1 MQSTTVRISD
11 ESRQLLRE
19 LASQEGLSM
28 QAVLDKALEAYRR
41 QRFLESV
48 NAAYAEVKQDPSA
61 WQELKQERE
70 LWDTTLTDGLN
81 PDETWTEARDIHR
94 TTPRTAT

>member
-1 MQSTTVRISD
+1 MQSTTVRISG
-11 ESRQLLRE
+11 ESRQLLRQ

-48 NAAYAEVKQDPSA
+48 NAAYAEVKQDPGA
-61 WQELKQERE
+61 WQELKQERK
-70 LWDTTLTDGLN
+70 LWDKTLEDGLD
-81 PDETWTEARDIHR
+81 PDETWTKARDVHR
-94 TTPRTAT
+94 TTPRTDT

>member
-11 ESRQLLRE
+11 ASRQLLRD

-61 WQELKQERE
+61 WQEFKQERE
-70 LWDTTLTDGLN
+70 LWDTTLTDGLD
-81 PDETWTEARDIHR
+81 PDEPWTDEGDVHR
-94 TTPRTAT
+94 TIPRTAT